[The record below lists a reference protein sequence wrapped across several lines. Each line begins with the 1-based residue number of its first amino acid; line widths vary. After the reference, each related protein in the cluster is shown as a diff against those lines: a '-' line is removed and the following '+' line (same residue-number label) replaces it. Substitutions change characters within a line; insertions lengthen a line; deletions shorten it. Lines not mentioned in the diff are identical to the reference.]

1 MLIKLIQKRSKYYS
15 IHQVEIDK
23 EVQEF
28 ESVEPKRYPKE
39 KAVYKGDVVNDK
51 REGRGVQVWKD
62 GTVYMGD
69 WKNDR
74 INGEGT

>member
-1 MLIKLIQKRSKYYS
+1 MK
-15 IHQVEIDK
+15 
-23 EVQEF
+23 EF

-39 KAVYKGDVVNDK
+39 KAVYKGEMANGK

-74 INGEGT
+74 INGEGK